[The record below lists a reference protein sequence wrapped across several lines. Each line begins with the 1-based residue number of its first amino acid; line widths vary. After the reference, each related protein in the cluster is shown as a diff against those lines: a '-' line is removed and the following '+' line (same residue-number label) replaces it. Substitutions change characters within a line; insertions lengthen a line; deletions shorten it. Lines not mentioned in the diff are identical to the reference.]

1 MCIAILNRKATLTK
15 KTFRNCWDANPDG
28 AGLCYFD
35 GERVQ
40 IFKELK
46 SYKLFFNEYSNV
58 RKKFPDIDIAIHFR
72 IATHGRVNLTNCHPF
87 RINKRAGF
95 IHNGM
100 INNLERSADFSDTY
114 LFNETILKKLPANFT
129 NNGALLELIGGY
141 IGASK
146 LVIINGPVSVI
157 VNEDFGHWDG
167 GNWYSNKSYQD
178 RPVYKAAPK
187 VTTHKSADAYTW
199 KPAKNYSLWGG
210 SEYFEDD
217 FVQVN
222 DTRAAASCECCRE
235 ETDAASYNY
244 EYNLFMCGKCIKECE
259 GW

>member
-1 MCIAILNRKATLTK
+1 MCIAILNRKGTISK
-15 KTFRNCWDANPDG
+15 KVFRNCWDANPDG

-35 GERVQ
+35 GARVQ

-46 SYKLFFNEYSNV
+46 SYKVLFAEYQNV
-58 RKKFPDIDIAIHFR
+58 RKQYPTIDIAIHFR

-87 RINKRAGF
+87 RINKRAAF

-114 LFNETILKKLPANFT
+114 LFNESILKQLPANFT

-146 LVIINGPVSVI
+146 LVIINGAASVI
-157 VNEDFGHWDG
+157 VNEELGYWDG

-178 RPVYKAAPK
+178 RPAPK
-187 VTTHKSADAYTW
+187 VTTYTKHAH
-199 KPAKNYSLWGG
+199 KPAAAYEWKQAGYNLWSGG
-210 SEYFEDD
+210 EYYEDD
-217 FVQVN
+217 FTVK

-235 ETDAASYNY
+235 ETETAAYNY
-244 EYNLFMCGKCIKECE
+244 EYNLFMCGKCAKDCE
-259 GW
+259 GWQ